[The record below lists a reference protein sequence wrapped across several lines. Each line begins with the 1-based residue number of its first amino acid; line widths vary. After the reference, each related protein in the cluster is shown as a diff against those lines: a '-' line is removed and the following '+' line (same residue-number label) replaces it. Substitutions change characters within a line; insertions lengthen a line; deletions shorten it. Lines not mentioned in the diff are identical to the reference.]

1 MIRLTQICLIVF
13 LATLALYLYQ
23 LHEHRDYTLSFL
35 VMGAAGC
42 LYLLLRMEQH
52 YTQLN
57 MKRTQAVRPGNY
69 APKRV
74 EPKCATVL
82 PIMERKPIPVLSRSH
97 ERQSQVRSA
106 SIK

>member
-23 LHEHRDYTLSFL
+23 LYQGKDYSLSFL

-57 MKRTQAVRPGNY
+57 MRRTQAVRPY
-69 APKRV
+69 ESTPKRV
-74 EPKCATVL
+74 APKCAKTL
-82 PIMERKPIPVLSRSH
+82 PIIERKAIPVVSRAH
-97 ERQSQVRSA
+97 EYQSKV

>member
-13 LATLALYLYQ
+13 LATLAIYFYQ
-23 LHEHRDYTLSFL
+23 LHEGKDYSLSFL

-57 MKRTQAVRPGNY
+57 FKRTQAVRPANTV
-69 APKRV
+69 PRRV
-74 EPKCATVL
+74 EPKCAVVSPVT
-82 PIMERKPIPVLSRSH
+82 ERKPIPVLSRAH
-97 ERQSQVRSA
+97 ESQAKVRSL
-106 SIK
+106 SVK